1 MVEYAGNGPVEVVHH
16 PGDPQGSPLRV
27 RSGTEIVITLH
38 GSPAYGW
45 TPIEVVAGLLAVIE
59 AGSDEETTTAT
70 VRATGPGE
78 AELRSTSSF
87 RGDRFGPRTR
97 LWRLLVSVEP

>member
-1 MVEYAGNGPVEVVHH
+1 MVEHAGRPVEIVYR
-16 PGDPQGSPLRV
+16 PGDPPSSPLYM
-27 RSGTEIVITLH
+27 RSGTELVITLH
-38 GSPAYGW
+38 GSPGYGW
-45 TPIEVVAGLLAVIE
+45 TPIEVVAGRLAVIE
-59 AGSDEETTTAT
+59 SEADEGTATAT

-87 RGDRFGPRTR
+87 RGDRFGPQTR